1 MNLALLL
8 MICGIGWNRKMN
20 NFELTTQFFEKYSN
34 KYGVD
39 FPDDFVSD
47 LIKTSNDSE
56 SNVSLYTNKTNN
68 LNVLDMDV
76 FAKKI
81 YYRVWGQNM
90 RDNTFNSPDAFLV
103 NSDNHWFF
111 IEFKN
116 SQINAQNTKTKSNVL
131 KKAFCIVYSIIDV
144 LSDVNEC
151 YILSAYSNPLSFFRT
166 NVTYILVC
174 SNDKNPTVS
183 QRNVQQRITTGKYR
197 YTPEFMQKINSYLFC
212 NAYVYTEKY
221 FEEEFVKNFKY

>member
-1 MNLALLL
+1 
-8 MICGIGWNRKMN
+8 MN
-20 NFELTTQFFEKYSN
+20 NFELTAQFFEKYS
-34 KYGVD
+34 KKHGVD

-47 LIKTSNDSE
+47 LIKTSIDSV
-56 SNVSLYTNKTNN
+56 SKMSLYTNKTNN

-90 RDNTFNSPDAFLV
+90 PDNIFNSPDAFLV

-116 SQINAQNTKTKSNVL
+116 SQINAQNAKTKSNIL

-144 LSDVNEC
+144 LSEVNDG
-151 YILSAYSNPLSFFRT
+151 YILSAYSNPLSFFRS

-197 YTPEFMQKINSYLFC
+197 YTPEFMQKINSYLFYDAC
-212 NAYVYTEKY
+212 IYTEKY